1 MSKIKTELPNGYFL
15 NRKNPIQIQK
25 QIKIQIYKYIYVHLY
40 LKNFF
45 KIVNKHIDTTNLRV
59 IIMSTTQ

>member
-1 MSKIKTELPNGYFL
+1 MFICTSKTFS
-15 NRKNPIQIQK
+15 
-25 QIKIQIYKYIYVHLY
+25 
-40 LKNFF
+40 